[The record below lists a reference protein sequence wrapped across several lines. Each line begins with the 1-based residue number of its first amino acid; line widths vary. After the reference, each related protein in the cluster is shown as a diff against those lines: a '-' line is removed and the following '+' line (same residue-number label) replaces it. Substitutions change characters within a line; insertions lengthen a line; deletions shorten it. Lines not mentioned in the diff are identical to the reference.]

1 VKVLLVHNFYGSG
14 APSGENQVFEAEKIL
29 LRAHGH
35 DVTEFTRNSDEIR
48 AMGRWGN
55 VMGALATPWNPWMTA
70 AIQRQVNHFQPDVV
84 HVHNTFPLISPGIF
98 HAIGPR
104 AARVL
109 TLHNYRL
116 FCPAA
121 IPMRGGRVCT
131 DCLDRRSAWPAL
143 RYGCY
148 RDSRVA
154 TLPLALSV
162 GMHRALGTWTGQVDA
177 FVALS
182 EFQRLLMA
190 ESGLPVAKVHVK
202 PNFYPGLASGAA
214 VAGTSAL
221 CGVCGR
227 LTAEKGVV
235 SLLRAWQAW
244 GESAPELRLVGDGD
258 LRPELERMAV
268 GLPIRFLGQIGGAEA
283 QAQIAGARLLVL
295 PSEWFEGFPMVV
307 REAFAFGTPAAV
319 SDIGPL
325 PSIVQH
331 GRSGVV
337 FEPGNPESLLRE
349 VSSAWQAPGL
359 LENLG
364 RGARA
369 EFETQVYGRCQL
381 LDADGYLPEGDRR
394 FPQWEWVGMKQDI
407 LGYRVDTHSVEECA
421 DSVFAT
427 LLRDAVDR
435 RQCAGWPALTHIPML
450 WRWMISCSA
459 RL

>member
-35 DVTEFTRNSDEIR
+35 VVTEFTRNSDEIR
-48 AMGRWGN
+48 VMGRWGN
-55 VMGALATPWNPWMTA
+55 VMGALATSWNPWMTA

-131 DCLDRRSAWPAL
+131 NCLDRRSAWPAL
-143 RYGCY
+143 RHGCY

-154 TLPLALSV
+154 TLPLATSV
-162 GMHRALGTWTGQVDA
+162 ALHRALGTWTGQVDA
-177 FVALS
+177 FIALS
-182 EFQRLLMA
+182 EFQRQLMA
-190 ESGLPVAKVHVK
+190 QSGLPLAKVHVK
-202 PNFYPGLASGAA
+202 PNFYPGLPPVMPWPARLPYVVFA
-214 VAGTSAL
+214 
-221 CGVCGR
+221 GR

-258 LRPELERMAV
+258 LRHQLEEMAK
-268 GLPIRFLGQIGGAEA
+268 GLPIRFLGQVAGGEA
-283 QAQIAGARLLVL
+283 QKQIARARLLIL

-325 PSIVQH
+325 PTIVQD
-331 GRSGVV
+331 GRSGIV
-337 FEPGNPESLLRE
+337 FEPGNAQSLLRA
-349 VSSAWQAPGL
+349 VSSVWQTPGL
-359 LENLG
+359 LEKLG
-364 RGARA
+364 LGARA
-369 EFETQVYGRCQL
+369 EFETKYTE
-381 LDADGYLPEGDRR
+381 DANYMTLMNIYANAISISRSG
-394 FPQWEWVGMKQDI
+394 
-407 LGYRVDTHSVEECA
+407 LGSR
-421 DSVFAT
+421 
-427 LLRDAVDR
+427 
-435 RQCAGWPALTHIPML
+435 
-450 WRWMISCSA
+450 
-459 RL
+459 